1 MPNSSKYDSF
11 LTELNSFEKEV
22 YTFIHKKEVVDSE
35 NLELRKKFSELESEN
50 NSLKK
55 KIENLELKLAKIND
69 GKTPTFLAESDNLK
83 ERIGELISRIDY
95 HLRS

>member
-1 MPNSSKYDSF
+1 VF
-11 LTELNSFEKEV
+11 
-22 YTFIHKKEVVDSE
+22 TFIHKKEVLDLE
-35 NLELRKKFSELESEN
+35 NLELREKFNELESEN

-55 KIENLELKLAKIND
+55 KIDNLELKLTKIND
-69 GKTPTFLAESDNLK
+69 GKTPAFLAESDNLK